1 MSFTHEVPTEYT
13 KKKKKVVEAKVTKI
27 QKENQKNSK
36 PISLIRLLC

>member
-13 KKKKKVVEAKVTKI
+13 KKKKVVEAKVTKI